1 VNSMG
6 SPRMAAAP
14 VVIAGT
20 IAASPGAVA
29 VAGASVR

>member
-1 VNSMG
+1 MG
-6 SPRMAAAP
+6 RPRMAVP

-29 VAGASVR
+29 VAGATLR